1 MRPLAAIFFFAAAL
15 SSLLPAR
22 AAVETLEY
30 DVTWVGV
37 SVGSMSVRAESF
49 PDGSL
54 LRSIRIRNRP
64 WIAKIYPVDHSIDCR
79 VAPSPDG
86 PFHLVSKRMGEKNF
100 SQDDVLS
107 LWPDAGRAVWSNA
120 LSNAVHSFSVPVGSR
135 DFVSFFFDLRDAA
148 AAGPWT
154 ARGDY
159 ALVMD
164 GALHPLEILVAPPE
178 TVRTPRGPKTAV
190 PVRAV
195 SRSPTL
201 FARNK
206 PRRVWVSANRPAV
219 LLADVDTRFG
229 AVRASLAKWEIDGK
243 PVDW

>member
-1 MRPLAAIFFFAAAL
+1 MRPPAAILFAAAL
-15 SSLLPAR
+15 LLAPFPSR
-22 AAVETLEY
+22 ASVETLEY

-86 PFHLVSKRMGEKNF
+86 PFHLVSKRMGEKDF

-107 LWPDAGRAVWSNA
+107 LWPEAGRAVWSNA
-120 LSNAVHSFSVPVGSR
+120 LSNAVHSFSVPAGSR

-148 AAGPWT
+148 SGGPWT
-154 ARGDY
+154 AGGDY
-159 ALVMD
+159 RLVMD
-164 GALHPLEILVAPPE
+164 GALHALEIRASPPE
-178 TVRTPRGPKTAV
+178 SVRTSRGPRTAI
-190 PVRAV
+190 PVRAI

-206 PRRVWVSANRPAV
+206 PRRVWVSAARPAV
-219 LLADVDTRFG
+219 VLADVETRFG